1 MSFRHVDQY
10 AAVVSPVTRT
20 APTVRVLATAVLA
33 AGAAALPFGAWLP
46 LAVLLLLVLV
56 IARSARLPA
65 RQMVVRAAGPFVFVL
80 AASAG
85 LLVLVP
91 GDPVLTIG
99 VLEVTDQGADRFAF
113 VLGRASVALG
123 AAVVLVS
130 TTSFPELLHALR
142 ELRLPHVVTASL
154 GVGYRLLY
162 ILVDELE
169 RLQRAARSRNAGAG
183 ATTRRRVLVGIT
195 AAGLA
200 RAFSRGERT
209 HRAMLARGYAGDMPS
224 LSSQEWD
231 RRSTVALAGLVL
243 LVGLVLAGAHVWS

>member
-1 MSFRHVDQY
+1 VSFRHVDQY

-20 APTVRVLATAVLA
+20 VPTARLLGTVTLA
-33 AGAAALPFGAWLP
+33 AGSAALPFGAWMP
-46 LAVLLLLVLV
+46 LAVLFLAVMLIGRAARVPVRQLL
-56 IARSARLPA
+56 IRT
-65 RQMVVRAAGPFVFVL
+65 AGPFVLVL
-80 AASAG
+80 LASAG

-91 GDPVLTIG
+91 GEPLFTLG
-99 VLEVTDQGADRFAF
+99 VLKVSSQGLERFAF

-123 AAVVLVS
+123 AAVILVS
-130 TTSFPELLHALR
+130 TTSFPELLHAFR

-183 ATTRRRVLVGIT
+183 VTTRRRLLVGIT
-195 AAGLA
+195 AAGLS

-209 HRAMLARGYAGDMPS
+209 HRAMLARGYAGDVPA
-224 LSSQEWD
+224 LFSQSWD
-231 RRSTVALAGLVL
+231 RRSTLVLAMLVL
-243 LVGLVLAGAHVWS
+243 LVGVVLGGAHILP